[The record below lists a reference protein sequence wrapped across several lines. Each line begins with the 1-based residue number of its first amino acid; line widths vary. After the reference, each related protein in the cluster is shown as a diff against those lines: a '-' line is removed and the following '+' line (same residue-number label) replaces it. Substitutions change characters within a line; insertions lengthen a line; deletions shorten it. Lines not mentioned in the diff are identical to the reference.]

1 MTTRSCYYC
10 YCCIDNAVVI
20 VIIIVIV
27 VLLLAQNIL
36 SKGTLG
42 PNFNTG
48 AKGSPTIKISLFI
61 WALPVGGG
69 GSKPL
74 SGWFGAPI

>member
-10 YCCIDNAVVI
+10 YCCIDNVVVI
-20 VIIIVIV
+20 VMIIVIV

-48 AKGSPTIKISLFI
+48 AKCPSQFI
-61 WALPVGGG
+61 IIVIVVL
-69 GSKPL
+69 L
-74 SGWFGAPI
+74 